1 MLPPDCRCYLL
12 NLDRSPERLA
22 HMHAQLT
29 QLGIDY
35 ERVPGV
41 DGMALDEATFRE
53 HTRENRYY
61 KPIRRGE
68 VGCQLGHLKAL
79 QYFVDSGARYA
90 LILEDD
96 AELDPELA
104 PATTLALTLRE
115 HTANPLLQWDVLKL
129 TQRRRHSRYIELA
142 QLNPSPSGRGDGMRA
157 RHLVEYGLS
166 VPSTTTAALWTR
178 AGAARWIA
186 AYRGT
191 ARPID
196 CDLQHPWE
204 YGLNILS
211 LHPPLAATADS
222 PTTMDSP
229 NRTTRRPW
237 SKLRYELAR
246 IWPRLRHF
254 GGRYG
259 WGVLLVWLWRRHL
272 VYRGARR

>member
-12 NLDRSPERLA
+12 NLDRSPERLT

-29 QLGIDY
+29 RLGIDY

-41 DGMALDEATFRE
+41 DGMALDDTSFRE

-61 KPIRRGE
+61 KPIRCGE

-79 QYFVDSGARYA
+79 QCFVDSGARYA

-96 AELDPELA
+96 AELDPDLGPAIAQSLA
-104 PATTLALTLRE
+104 LRE
-115 HTANPLLQWDVLKL
+115 HASSSLLQWDVLKL
-129 TQRRRHSRYIELA
+129 TQRRRNSRYIELA
-142 QLNPSPSGRGDGMRA
+142 PLSPSRSGREDGVKA

-178 AGAARWIA
+178 KAAERWIA

-191 ARPID
+191 TRPID

-211 LHPPLAATADS
+211 IHPPLAATADS

-229 NRTTRRPW
+229 NHSTRRPW

-254 GGRYG
+254 GKRYG
-259 WGVLLVWLWRRHL
+259 WGVLLAWLWRRHL
-272 VYRGARR
+272 TYRNAAR